1 MNVDLAAQGRRAYR
15 AIETGDLSHVGE
27 YIAPDWAN
35 AEAAAEPPAC
45 RGTGPEAFA
54 ATVRWL
60 RTGLTEI
67 GFEEHDVVVQDHAV
81 ASAVRMC
88 GRHTGPIVVQD
99 GKRLHVAPPSGRRFS
114 VEHVHWTVFDNEG
127 RAVSHVAR
135 RDDLGQLGQLG
146 LLPPT
151 PAALGRSLLWTITG
165 RSAVARRAFLATS
178 GELPTAT
185 VPRQRAERVEVGM
198 RASATVPSAR

>member
-114 VEHVHWTVFDNEG
+114 VEHVHWTVFDEQG

-151 PAALGRSLLWTITG
+151 PGALGRSLLWTLTG
-165 RSAVARRAFLATS
+165 RSAAACRAFLATS
-178 GELPTAT
+178 GVLPASTAAGEQVGT
-185 VPRQRAERVEVGM
+185 VEVGAH
-198 RASATVPSAR
+198 RL

>member
-1 MNVDLAAQGRRAYR
+1 MSVNLAEQGRRAYR
-15 AIETGDLSHVGE
+15 AIETGDLSDVAE

-45 RGTGPEAFA
+45 RGIGPEAFA

-67 GFEEHDVVVQDHAV
+67 EFEEHDVVVQDHTV

-99 GKRLHVAPPSGRRFS
+99 GKRLRVAPPGGRRFS
-114 VEHVHWTVFDNEG
+114 VEHVHWTVFDEQG

-151 PAALGRSLLWTITG
+151 PAALWRSLMWRLNGRSTM
-165 RSAVARRAFLATS
+165 ARRAVLAPS

-185 VPRQRAERVEVGM
+185 MPAQRGRSTELGARPP
-198 RASATVPSAR
+198 ATISSAG

>member
-1 MNVDLAAQGRRAYR
+1 MNRDLAAQGRRAYR
-15 AIETGDLSHVGE
+15 AVETGDLSDIGE
-27 YIAPDWAN
+27 YIAPTWAN
-35 AEAAAEPPAC
+35 AEAVAEPPAS

-60 RTGLTEI
+60 RTGLSEI
-67 GFEEHDVVVQDHAV
+67 SFEEHDVVVQDRTV
-81 ASAVRMC
+81 VSAVTMS

-99 GKRLHVAPPSGRRFS
+99 PTGLRVAPPSGRRFR
-114 VEHVHWTVFDNEG
+114 VEHVHWTVFDDQG

-151 PAALGRSLLWTITG
+151 AAFLGRSLWWAVTG
-165 RSAVARRAFLATS
+165 RSAAARRAFLATS
-178 GELPTAT
+178 GALGSETPT
-185 VPRQRAERVEVGM
+185 VPAPRDGVVGLGVHG
-198 RASATVPSAR
+198 S